1 MAHYSGNAL
10 YMTWDDT
17 VLDTDSRSLDIN
29 ETLKLI
35 DTTAGADA
43 AESHV
48 IGTKGCTC
56 QITLLYNSTADATLY
71 QKLYNGNQETLVIGP
86 QGNTASYPKYSGTFT
101 LSDFKESVK
110 YGDAIEYTFTLTRT
124 GDWAE
129 SYRDGGDT
137 F

>member
-1 MAHYSGNAL
+1 MAHYSGKDL
-10 YMTWDDT
+10 YMTWDGT
-17 VLDTDSRSLDIN
+17 VMDTDARSLDIN

-35 DTTAGADA
+35 DTTAGADV

-56 QITLLYNSTADATLY
+56 QITLLYNGTADATLY
-71 QKLYNGNQETLVIGP
+71 QKLYNGNQETLIIGP
-86 QGNTASYPKYSGTFT
+86 QGNTAGYPKYSGTFT
-101 LSDFKESVK
+101 LSDFNEKVK
-110 YGDAIEYTFTLTRT
+110 YGDSMEYTFTLTRT

-129 SYRDGGDT
+129 SYRDSGDT